1 APLRRN
7 YSDDVLRSC
16 LLRTETLPPGIF
28 TNAKDES
35 LPTLYEPINR
45 RNDDINDQFILF
57 SKQAPRA
64 AIVTKSDDE
73 KNTLVN
79 SARERL
85 PNLASRI
92 SQATDDDD
100 DKSDTLHALSDEQLN
115 HFHSIYHS
123 YSSEI
128 LPPTG
133 THDPSFQ
140 QAMSIASESVIF

>member
-1 APLRRN
+1 
-7 YSDDVLRSC
+7 
-16 LLRTETLPPGIF
+16 
-28 TNAKDES
+28 
-35 LPTLYEPINR
+35 
-45 RNDDINDQFILF
+45 
-57 SKQAPRA
+57 
-64 AIVTKSDDE
+64 
-73 KNTLVN
+73 
-79 SARERL
+79 L